1 MEPKAWN
8 TKTDNPKLGYK
19 ELADGRHSLYL
30 LYNYGYNSDNGKTAR
45 KKEFLKL
52 YLMSTPRTP
61 IERQQNKD
69 VLELAKKIKQER
81 GQQFLN
87 DMEGYRLKQKGINL
101 FVYFANFIE
110 NSGVADKRVLEGALK
125 NFQDFIVGDYPQFAN
140 RIEPRNLSHD
150 MMEQLSLIHI

>member
-87 DMEGYRLKQKGINL
+87 DREGYRLKQKGINL

-125 NFQDFIVGDYPQFAN
+125 NFQDFIVGG
-140 RIEPRNLSHD
+140 LSTVC
-150 MMEQLSLIHI
+150 Q